1 MSQRGVRRNRAME
14 QRGMKLT
21 VAGAVLIVAAAIVA
35 VLVVHAFIEK
45 WNRGGPQNET
55 RFAPSG

>member
-1 MSQRGVRRNRAME
+1 ME

-45 WNRGGPQNET
+45 WNRGGPQNGDPT
-55 RFAPSG
+55 SPLGLAARRTPCW